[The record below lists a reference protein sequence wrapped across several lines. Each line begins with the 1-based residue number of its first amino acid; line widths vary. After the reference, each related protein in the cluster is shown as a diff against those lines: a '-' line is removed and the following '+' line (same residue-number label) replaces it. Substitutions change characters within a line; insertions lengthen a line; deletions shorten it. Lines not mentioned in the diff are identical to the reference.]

1 MVSMPVPM
9 KETLCGCTND
19 CGDCIYAWYCQPCHL
34 GSIAQKTGAGD
45 CYGTCI
51 VATLLA
57 CFPCY
62 HKGILQQA
70 LLRVGVTA
78 PIGCLE
84 CCFCLPCLQCQVSR
98 EVNNR
103 QASATMM
110 PPMQQQQPQII
121 VVQAPSG
128 QAMQ

>member
-1 MVSMPVPM
+1 MPVPM
-9 KETLCGCTND
+9 KETLCGCMND
-19 CGDCIYAWYCQPCHL
+19 CGDCIHGACCQPCHL
-34 GSIAQKTGAGD
+34 GSIAQRTGAGD

-51 VATLLA
+51 VGSLLW

-78 PIGCLE
+78 PIGCME

-103 QASATMM
+103 QAAAATMQ
-110 PPMQQQQPQII
+110 PMQQQQPQII
-121 VVQAPSG
+121 VVSAPGG
-128 QAMQ
+128 QAMR